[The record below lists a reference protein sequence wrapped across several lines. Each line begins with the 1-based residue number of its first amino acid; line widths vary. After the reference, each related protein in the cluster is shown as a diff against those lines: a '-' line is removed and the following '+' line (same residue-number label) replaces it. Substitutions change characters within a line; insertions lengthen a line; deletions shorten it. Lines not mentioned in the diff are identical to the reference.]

1 MVEEGMKNAST
12 NMDDPIQYIE
22 DGKVPVLTA
31 VLATLSIMVVVAIA
45 LYVCYRRKLLCFQT
59 KQIHDDHIKYFAAS
73 GDETV
78 VAIEQEKEKSAE
90 NDTPLLPHYEGEC
103 H

>member
-1 MVEEGMKNAST
+1 MKNAST

-59 KQIHDDHIKYFAAS
+59 KQIHDDHIKYSS

-78 VAIEQEKEKSAE
+78 VAIEQEEKSAD